1 MPSLNPFE
9 EWVHQSIRRKI
20 NSDKAFQEIFKKKG
34 SDEIT
39 KSDLEKYKLYKLK
52 EMVRY
57 VYDRSI
63 FYKKLFEKNGIIPE
77 EINSFED
84 FSKIPFTTARDVVE
98 NPYLFLCITQDGIL
112 RGFTIEETEGR
123 FRRIFFTMDELLNII
138 DSISYAIKML
148 GVNAND
154 TVQIVFP
161 FEAQWGCNHLVEE
174 AVRRTGAEPV
184 STGSIDF
191 EEQFKKILDIKPK
204 MIIGSNPYLVNM
216 TRALSLKYDLRKAEV
231 KIILLSRGCEFHPFT
246 KSIREE
252 IEKAWGCKA
261 LDHYG
266 TMEAGMA
273 NAIECLYQNGL
284 HINEADFYYEVVDV
298 KSKEPLPLGN
308 EGELIFTTLS
318 RIGMPLIRFR
328 TRDVSYLIDKS
339 CKCGVSTLRSIGGIR
354 RKLKNGSKS
363 HSLLEPF
370 YLIKRLK
377 SFLNRNKF

>member
-9 EWVHQSIRRKI
+9 EWVHQRIRERI
-20 NSDKAFQEIFKKKG
+20 N

-39 KSDLEKYKLYKLK
+39 KSDLEKYKLNKLK

-57 VYDRSI
+57 VYNRSI
-63 FYKKLFEKNGIIPE
+63 FYKRLFEKNRIKPE

-84 FSKIPFTTARDVVE
+84 FSRLPFTTAKDVLD

-112 RGFTIEETEGR
+112 RGFTIEEANGK
-123 FRRIFFTMDELLNII
+123 FRRIFFTKDELLNII
-138 DSISYAIKML
+138 DSISAAFKML
-148 GVNAND
+148 GIND
-154 TVQIVFP
+154 NDIVQIVFP
-161 FEAQWGCNHLVEE
+161 FEAQWGCNYLVEE
-174 AVRRTGAEPV
+174 AARLAGGEVV

-191 EEQFKKILDIKPK
+191 EEQIQKIFDIKPK
-204 MIIGSNPYLVNM
+204 MIIGSNPYLVDM
-216 TRALSLKYDLRKAEV
+216 TRALASKYDLRKAEV
-231 KIILLSRGCEFHPFT
+231 KTILLSRGCDFHPFT

-273 NAIECLYQNGL
+273 NAIECSYQSGL

-298 KSKEPLPLGN
+298 KSKKPLELGD

-318 RIGMPLIRFR
+318 RTGMPLIRFR

-354 RKLKNGSKS
+354 RKLKNGSQN
-363 HSLLEPF
+363 HPLLESF
-370 YLIKRLK
+370 NIIKRLK
-377 SFLNRNKF
+377 SILHS

>member
-9 EWVHQSIRRKI
+9 EWVHQRIRERI
-20 NSDKAFQEIFKKKG
+20 NSDKAFQGLFNKKD

-39 KSDLEKYKLYKLK
+39 KSDVEKYKLNKLK

-63 FYKKLFEKNGIIPE
+63 FYKRLFEKNRIKPE

-84 FSKIPFTTARDVVE
+84 FSRIPFTTAKDVLD

-112 RGFTIEETEGR
+112 RGFTIEEANGK
-123 FRRIFFTMDELLNII
+123 FRRIFFTKDELLNII
-138 DSISYAIKML
+138 DSISAAFKML
-148 GVNAND
+148 GIKDND
-154 TVQIVFP
+154 IVQIVFP
-161 FEAQWGCNHLVEE
+161 FEAQWGCNYLVEE
-174 AVRRTGAEPV
+174 AARLAGGEVV

-191 EEQFKKILDIKPK
+191 EEQIQKIFDIKPK
-204 MIIGSNPYLVNM
+204 MIIGSNPYLVDM
-216 TRALSLKYDLRKAEV
+216 TRALASKYNLRKAEV
-231 KIILLSRGCEFHPFT
+231 KIILLSRGCDFHPFT

-273 NAIECLYQNGL
+273 NAIECSYQNGL

-298 KSKEPLPLGN
+298 KSKKPLALGD

-318 RIGMPLIRFR
+318 RTGMPLIRFR

-339 CKCGVSTLRSIGGIR
+339 CKCGVSTLRSMAGIR
-354 RKLKNGSKS
+354 RKLKNGSQN
-363 HSLLEPF
+363 HLLLES
-370 YLIKRLK
+370 LNIIKRLK
-377 SFLNRNKF
+377 SILHS

>member
-9 EWVHQSIRRKI
+9 EWVHQRIRERI
-20 NSDKAFQEIFKKKG
+20 NSDKAFQGLFNKKD

-39 KSDLEKYKLYKLK
+39 KSDVEKYKLNKLK

-63 FYKKLFEKNGIIPE
+63 FYKRLFEKNRIKPE

-84 FSKIPFTTARDVVE
+84 FSRIPFTTAKDVLD

-112 RGFTIEETEGR
+112 RGFTIEEANGK
-123 FRRIFFTMDELLNII
+123 FRRIFFTKDELLNII
-138 DSISYAIKML
+138 DSISAAFKML
-148 GVNAND
+148 GIKDND
-154 TVQIVFP
+154 IVQIVFP
-161 FEAQWGCNHLVEE
+161 FEAQWGCNYLVEE
-174 AVRRTGAEPV
+174 AARLAGGEVV

-191 EEQFKKILDIKPK
+191 EEQIQKIFDIKPK
-204 MIIGSNPYLVNM
+204 MIIGSNPYLVDM
-216 TRALSLKYDLRKAEV
+216 TRALASKYDLRKAEV
-231 KIILLSRGCEFHPFT
+231 KIILLSRGCDFHPFT

-273 NAIECLYQNGL
+273 NAIECSYQNGL

-298 KSKEPLPLGN
+298 KSKKPLALGD

-318 RIGMPLIRFR
+318 RTGMPLIRFR

-339 CKCGVSTLRSIGGIR
+339 CKCGVSTLRSMAGIR
-354 RKLKNGSKS
+354 RKLKNGSQN
-363 HSLLEPF
+363 HLLLES
-370 YLIKRLK
+370 LNIIKRLK
-377 SFLNRNKF
+377 SILHS

>member
-9 EWVHQSIRRKI
+9 EWVHQRIREKI
-20 NSDKAFQEIFKKKG
+20 NSDKAFQGLSNKKD

-39 KSDLEKYKLYKLK
+39 KSDLEKYKLNKLK

-63 FYKKLFEKNGIIPE
+63 FYRRLFEKNRIKPE

-84 FSKIPFTTARDVVE
+84 FSRIPFTTAKDVLD

-112 RGFTIEETEGR
+112 RGFTIEEANGK
-123 FRRIFFTMDELLNII
+123 FRRIFFTKDELLNII
-138 DSISYAIKML
+138 DSISAAFKML
-148 GVNAND
+148 GISDND
-154 TVQIVFP
+154 IVQIVFP
-161 FEAQWGCNHLVEE
+161 FEAQWGCNYLVEE
-174 AVRRTGAEPV
+174 AARLAGGEVV

-191 EEQFKKILDIKPK
+191 EEQIQKIFDIKPK
-204 MIIGSNPYLVNM
+204 MIIGSNPYLVDM
-216 TRALSLKYDLRKAEV
+216 TRALASKYDLRKAEV
-231 KIILLSRGCEFHPFT
+231 KTILLSRGCDFHPFT

-273 NAIECLYQNGL
+273 NAIECSHQNGL

-298 KSKEPLPLGN
+298 KSKKPLALGD

-318 RIGMPLIRFR
+318 RTGMPLIRFR

-339 CKCGVSTLRSIGGIR
+339 CKCGVSTLRSMAGIR
-354 RKLKNGSKS
+354 RKLKNGSQN
-363 HSLLEPF
+363 HLLLES
-370 YLIKRLK
+370 LNIIKRLK
-377 SFLNRNKF
+377 SILHS